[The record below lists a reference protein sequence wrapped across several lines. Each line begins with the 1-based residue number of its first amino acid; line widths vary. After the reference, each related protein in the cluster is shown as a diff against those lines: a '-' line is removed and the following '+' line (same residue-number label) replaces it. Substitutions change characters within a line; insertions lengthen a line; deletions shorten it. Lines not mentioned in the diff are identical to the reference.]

1 MAGILIV
8 DDSPV
13 NRNLLRN
20 MLEIEGYEVVGE
32 AENGKEGYDKFLDL
46 SPSITILDISM
57 PHLNGIDLLR
67 LIKSRDPLAKV
78 VMLSANSES
87 EKVREAARHGA
98 DEYVTK
104 PYTRTAILEAIKRCV
119 ESAGS

>member
-57 PHLNGIDLLR
+57 PQLNGIDLLR

-78 VMLSANSES
+78 IMLSANSES
-87 EKVREAARHGA
+87 EKVREAAQHGA

-104 PYTRTAILEAIKRCV
+104 PYTKPAIFEAIKRCV
-119 ESAGS
+119 ESANS

>member
-57 PHLNGIDLLR
+57 PQLNGIDLLR

-78 VMLSANSES
+78 VMLSSNSES

>member
-13 NRNLLRN
+13 NRNILRN

-46 SPSITILDISM
+46 SPSIIILDISM
-57 PHLNGIDLLR
+57 PQLNGIDLLR

-87 EKVREAARHGA
+87 EKVSEAARHGA

-104 PYTRTAILEAIKRCV
+104 PYTRTAVLEAIKRCA
-119 ESAGS
+119 ESANS

>member
-46 SPSITILDISM
+46 SPSIIILDISM
-57 PHLNGIDLLR
+57 PQLNGIDLLR

-87 EKVREAARHGA
+87 EKVSEAARHGA

-104 PYTRTAILEAIKRCV
+104 PYTRTAVLEAIKRCA
-119 ESAGS
+119 ESANS

>member
-32 AENGKEGYDKFLDL
+32 AENGKEGYDRYLELK
-46 SPSITILDISM
+46 PAITVLDISM
-57 PHLNGIDLLR
+57 PQLNGIDLLK
-67 LIKSRDPLAKV
+67 LIKNCDPQAKV

-87 EKVREAARHGA
+87 EKAEEAAQHGA
-98 DEYVTK
+98 DEYVSK
-104 PYTRTAILEAIKRCV
+104 PYTKSAILEAIKRC
-119 ESAGS
+119 EGSAHS

>member
-32 AENGKEGYDKFLDL
+32 AENGKEGYDRYLELK
-46 SPSITILDISM
+46 PAITVLDISM
-57 PHLNGIDLLR
+57 PQLNGIDLLK
-67 LIKSRDPLAKV
+67 LIKNCDPQAKV

-87 EKVREAARHGA
+87 EKTEEAARHGA
-98 DEYVTK
+98 DEYVSK
-104 PYTRTAILEAIKRCV
+104 PYTKSAILEAIKRCE
-119 ESAGS
+119 ESAHS

>member
-1 MAGILIV
+1 MARILIV

-46 SPSITILDISM
+46 SPLITILDISM
-57 PHLNGIDLLR
+57 PQLNGIDLLR

-78 VMLSANSES
+78 VMLSANSEN
-87 EKVREAARHGA
+87 EKVREAAQHGA

-104 PYTRTAILEAIKRCV
+104 PYTKPAILEAIKRCI
-119 ESAGS
+119 ESANS